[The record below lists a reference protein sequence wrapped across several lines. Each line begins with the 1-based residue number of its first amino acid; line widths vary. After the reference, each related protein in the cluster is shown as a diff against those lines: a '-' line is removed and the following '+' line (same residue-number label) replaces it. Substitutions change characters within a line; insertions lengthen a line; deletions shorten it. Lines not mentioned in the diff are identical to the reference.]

1 MKRIASFLLIMLCIG
16 AIHAQSYSDAFDDAF
31 RRDDVVGQRQA
42 LELWQQE
49 APGDVNLFIARY
61 NFYAN
66 LAMGQ
71 QSDVIISPMADSG
84 LVAIE
89 EGIALFP
96 DRLDLRFGKIFFLGQ
111 LRRWDAFAGEIER
124 TLNYSS
130 QIGHRWS
137 FPNVPEDM
145 MEGLLVEGM
154 NDYMEEMFANIDDS
168 VRFTVA
174 DSVMARRIQRVAKR
188 IVQMFPG
195 DFPSTFML
203 ALSHQLLKENDKAY
217 KYLMRAEGLNS
228 TSVPLLR
235 ALVKV
240 CRSLGKTAQA
250 KEYQQRLSQL
260 YE

>member
-1 MKRIASFLLIMLCIG
+1 MCLGTAS
-16 AIHAQSYSDAFDDAF
+16 AQSYSDAFDEAF
-31 RRDDVVGQRQA
+31 SRDDVAAQREA
-42 LELWQQE
+42 LKMWQQE
-49 APGDVNLFIARY
+49 APNDVNLFIARY

-66 LAMGQ
+66 RAISSDEAGQ
-71 QSDVIISPMADSG
+71 TIETNQILADSA
-84 LVAIE
+84 LMAIE
-89 EGIALFP
+89 EGITLFP
-96 DRLDLRFGKIFFLGQ
+96 DRLDLRFGKIYFFGQ
-111 LRRWDAFAGEIER
+111 MQMWDAFVGEIER

-130 QIGHRWS
+130 QIGHKWV

-168 VRFTVA
+168 VRFTKS

-188 IVQMFPG
+188 TVQMFPG
-195 DFPSTFML
+195 DFSSTFML
-203 ALSHQLLKENDKAY
+203 ALSHKLLNENDKAY

-235 ALVKV
+235 ALVNV

-260 YE
+260 PK